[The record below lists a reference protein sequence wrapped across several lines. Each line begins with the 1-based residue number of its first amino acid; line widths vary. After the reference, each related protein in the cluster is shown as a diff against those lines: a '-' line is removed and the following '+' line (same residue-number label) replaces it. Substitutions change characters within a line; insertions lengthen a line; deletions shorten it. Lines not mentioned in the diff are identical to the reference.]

1 MLQAADI
8 GYDEAV
14 YVFGILTVENN
25 NSLAEVEETLV
36 HVDKFI
42 TPSLSDPMIRRW
54 IRLVHYDAVLT
65 LRRYEELGWGVGS
78 FNRCKISH
86 NACLQGAKR

>member
-25 NSLAEVEETLV
+25 NLLAEIEETLV
-36 HVDKFI
+36 HMGKFI

-65 LRRYEELGWGVGS
+65 LRRYEELGWGRFFQPVQ
-78 FNRCKISH
+78 ISH
-86 NACLQGAKR
+86 NACLQGAKC